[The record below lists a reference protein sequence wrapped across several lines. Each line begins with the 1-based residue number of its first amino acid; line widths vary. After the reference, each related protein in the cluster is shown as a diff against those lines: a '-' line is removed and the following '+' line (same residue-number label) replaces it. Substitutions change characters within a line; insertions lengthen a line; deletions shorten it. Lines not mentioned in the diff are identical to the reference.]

1 MAKKSVVF
9 VTQPLVCGGVEK
21 SLLSVLAELP
31 PDRLNVT
38 VWLTE
43 KRGELLPYVP
53 SWVKVEEVPLSQMDR
68 YEINHGRKSALLY
81 AVTHFR
87 WVHVVRML
95 TARICWW
102 LSGGSW
108 IDYNAKIVAAMV
120 GRIKAEK
127 MSDRFDYAFA
137 YTGNML
143 CALIVRNLVDAP
155 MKAIWCHDETAIDS
169 ANEKSW
175 KDIRASFTHRFAT
188 RQLSERINVA
198 IAPARILQFEEM
210 PYFLDFGLACRMA
223 DDGDGFTDGY
233 EGLRILT
240 VGRLADQKGID
251 NAIRLAARLKTD
263 GLKFKWYVVGGGDER
278 ERLERQI
285 AESDVGD
292 CFALLG
298 QFINP
303 YPFFKACDI
312 YAQPSRWEA
321 YCITVAEARMFNR
334 PIVCTDFVGAR
345 EQLIEGKTGLIVP
358 LGDMDG
364 FYKAL
369 KRLLADQRLR
379 ESLSAALAH
388 ETADSVIAAR
398 NAWYRLLGLN
408 EE

>member
-1 MAKKSVVF
+1 MKKSVVF
-9 VTQPLVCGGVEK
+9 VTQPLVCGGIEK
-21 SLLSVLAELP
+21 SLLSVLTELP

-87 WVHVVRML
+87 WLHVVRML

-102 LSGGSW
+102 LNGDSW

-120 GRIKAEK
+120 GRIKTEQ
-127 MSDRFDYAFA
+127 MSYRFDYAFA

-143 CALIVRNLVDAP
+143 CALIVRNLVEAP
-155 MKAIWCHDETAIDS
+155 VKAIWCHDETAIGS
-169 ANEKSW
+169 ASEKSW
-175 KDIRASFTHRFAT
+175 KDISTSFTHRFAT
-188 RQLSERINVA
+188 KQLCERLNA
-198 IAPARILQFEEM
+198 IRSTTMPMFEEM
-210 PYFLDFGLACRMA
+210 PYFLDSRLACRMA
-223 DDGDGFTDGY
+223 DDGVGFTDGY

-240 VGRLADQKGID
+240 VGRLSMQKGID
-251 NAIRLAARLKTD
+251 NAIRIAARLKAD
-263 GLKFKWYVVGGGDER
+263 GLKFKWYIVGGGGER

-285 AESDVGD
+285 AECDVEE
-292 CFALLG
+292 CFVLLG

-321 YCITVAEARMFNR
+321 YCITLAEARMFNK

-345 EQLIEGKTGLIVP
+345 EQLIDGKTGLIVP
-358 LGDMDG
+358 LGDNNA

-369 KRLLADQRLR
+369 KCLLKDNMLR
-379 ESLSAALAH
+379 DSLSTSLAGC
-388 ETADSVIAAR
+388 SVNSVVAAR
-398 NAWYRLLGLN
+398 YSWWELLGLD
-408 EE
+408 EG